1 MDERE
6 FLKKIRGLKDRGEKI
21 SLTESPS
28 SKPLIKEDIIDLD
41 NKSNI
46 QNLDPDEQREEEN
59 KFKDTVSNMVK
70 FNRVKVYKENVEWSG
85 YLLREKIEWVYSLD
99 DTVGCYITTSETIQ
113 LKDEVLE
120 TLKKL
125 KAYYDIWSE
134 EWSGRLTGV
143 SSTEFDMDNE
153 G

>member
-6 FLKKIRGLKDRGEKI
+6 FLKKIRDLQSSGKKI
-21 SLTESPS
+21 GLTESIT
-28 SKPLIKEDIIDLD
+28 KKQTLKEDIIDLD
-41 NKSNI
+41 NKSNE
-46 QNLDPDEQREEEN
+46 QNLDPDEQRDEEN

-70 FNRVKVYKENVEWSG
+70 FNKVKVYKENVEWSG

-99 DTVGCYITTSETIQ
+99 DTIGCYINTSEVIQ

-143 SSTEFDMDNE
+143 SSSEFELGDE
-153 G
+153 E